1 MSDQK
6 EYVGVDLHKRFFIA
20 HFTDEKGRQSQ
31 TRRYETNP
39 QQLDVFMH
47 DLHPEASIAVEPV
60 SQWSWFCD
68 TLEREGF
75 DTHLAHPMQVKA
87 IANARIKTDKI
98 DAKVLADL
106 LRCNMLPE
114 AYQSPLH
121 VRQWKELTR
130 HRLTFVCQRTQ
141 NKNRIHAILFKNAL
155 SYEGVLWTK
164 KGKAWL
170 SEQQISD
177 HHRLLI
183 NEHLQAIEELD
194 GHIAQM
200 TTLIE
205 RAVENHEGAKL
216 LMTIPGI
223 SYIWA
228 LTIMAEIGDVGRFK
242 RASKL
247 MSYAGLVPSTYSSGG
262 NTRHGRITKRG
273 SSWLRLAMIEVAHVQ
288 GRLRKSHGLR
298 WYYDKMKLKKDSKT
312 AAVATARKLLAVVW
326 TVLSEG
332 RPYEDRPRSGKRET
346 RTN

>member
-1 MSDQK
+1 MLDTK
-6 EYVGVDLHKRFFIA
+6 EYVGVDLHKRFFVA
-20 HFTDEKGRQSQ
+20 HFTDEKGSQSHSK
-31 TRRYETNP
+31 RYETNLNELS
-39 QQLDVFMH
+39 QFMD
-47 DLHPEASIAVEPV
+47 DLHPQASIAVEPV

-121 VRQWKELTR
+121 VREWKELTR
-130 HRLTFVCQRTQ
+130 HRISFVRQRTQ
-141 NKNRIHAILFKNAL
+141 NMNQIHAILFKNAL
-155 SYEGVLWTK
+155 SFEGRLWG
-164 KGKAWL
+164 KGGRAWL
-170 SEQQISD
+170 KDQELSN
-177 HHRLLI
+177 HHRMLI
-183 NEHLQAIEELD
+183 DEHLYAIDELNV
-194 GHIAQM
+194 Q
-200 TTLIE
+200 IE
-205 RAVENHEGAKL
+205 RIAAIIQTTVENHEGAKL
-216 LMTIPGI
+216 LTTIPGI

-228 LTIMAEIGDVGRFK
+228 LTIMAEIGDIERFPK
-242 RASKL
+242 AKKL

-298 WYYDKMKLKKDSKT
+298 WYYQKMKTRKDTKT

-326 TVLSEG
+326 TVLTEN
-332 RPYEDRPRSGKRET
+332 RPYEDRPRSGNSEV
-346 RTN
+346 RT